1 MPDPYSYRDPMDRLT
16 VVETNVH
23 NVQDTLETIQK
34 ISKEHRE
41 LHSEQTES
49 IRTRMEE
56 VRAELKTD
64 INVMKADLHNQN
76 QLLKK
81 ISEKLDSVEKWRW
94 VLIGGATTVGFLFTE
109 AGKHI
114 MKLFN

>member
-1 MPDPYSYRDPMDRLT
+1 MPEPYYRDPLDRLT
-16 VVETNVH
+16 VLETQMNT
-23 NVQDTLETIQK
+23 VQDTLESIQK
-34 ISKEHRE
+34 TSQEHRE
-41 LHSEQTES
+41 IHSEHTES
-49 IRTRMEE
+49 IRKRMEE
-56 VRAELKTD
+56 VRTELKND
-64 INVMKADLHNQN
+64 INLLKADLHNQN

-114 MKLFN
+114 IKIFN